1 MVLLNGMILQVPS
14 TLPFSLQ
21 SQAYLRSGT
30 KARLQWVRDDWVFED
45 SFIEVSS
52 PKEFRW
58 DLKWMSRWK
67 LVKG

>member
-1 MVLLNGMILQVPS
+1 MVLLNGTILQVPS
-14 TLPFSLQ
+14 ALPFSQ

-30 KARLQWVRDDWVFED
+30 KARLRWVHDDWVFED

-52 PKEFRW
+52 PKELRW
-58 DLKWMSRWK
+58 DLKWMSHWK